1 VRRLTTEENTMT
13 TPTPDRAEQ
22 AVRDILTAAGYPQLA
37 DEGAGPEWRIVTPGW
52 HVFTYHGKVRV
63 DWWSDGTLSA
73 NPSCWAADSA
83 CLAALRPALEAAGL
97 TVWAP
102 DGSVLEITGPAYPA
116 PEHISYDEDSRWCQD
131 HGHDGLL
138 LTHPGLAKGCHLCE
152 RLVATD
158 PRFAA
163 ALTEHLPDGTR
174 RRAD

>member
-1 VRRLTTEENTMT
+1 MT

-102 DGSVLEITGPAYPA
+102 DGSVLEIAPVCLCLWGGRTALGHTNPACPL
-116 PEHISYDEDSRWCQD
+116 YDS
-131 HGHDGLL
+131 
-138 LTHPGLAKGCHLCE
+138 
-152 RLVATD
+152 
-158 PRFAA
+158 
-163 ALTEHLPDGTR
+163 TR
-174 RRAD
+174 KDTP